1 MVNLYGPNA
10 RGQKVKG
17 VSCGCHMQ
25 KNNRVLTG
33 NSQPNLHFPTT
44 QLECQDVF
52 AAYDVNNDGKLS
64 REEFRCA
71 AFLVRIAQ
79 MSKTCKIC
87 SVLVLDFSAPGW
99 TPGVQCY
106 DGSTGLRC
114 SSVQMHF
121 MFDSIKTGK
130 HIFIIGII

>member
-1 MVNLYGPNA
+1 
-10 RGQKVKG
+10 
-17 VSCGCHMQ
+17 MQ

-79 MSKTCKIC
+79 MSKTCKNC
-87 SVLVLDFSAPGW
+87 SVLVLGFSAPGW
-99 TPGVQCY
+99 T
-106 DGSTGLRC
+106 R
-114 SSVQMHF
+114 SSVL
-121 MFDSIKTGK
+121 
-130 HIFIIGII
+130 